1 MGEKFATL
9 HVEIC
14 IQNRTKKKQ
23 KKKQAT
29 LIMNFNM
36 LWYTFL
42 TENYRVISNLEQ
54 SMFFL

>member
-23 KKKQAT
+23 KKKT
-29 LIMNFNM
+29 
-36 LWYTFL
+36 
-42 TENYRVISNLEQ
+42 SNSYYE
-54 SMFFL
+54 F